1 MKNRLR
7 AAFAGI
13 AGLALAFGLAELVH
27 GIYDGVPSVFASLAQ
42 GIIELTPGGFATRAI
57 ELLGTADIPILIGSM
72 IVGAIVFAAIIAN
85 IRLRF
90 PIIAAVAVVILAAVA
105 VAAVLTQP
113 AVVAAPTV
121 LTIAGSLAIGAV
133 AAEAIMRRAN
143 LVGAAEADSEDTGE
157 TTAGAAAT
165 GTAATGTAAASAP
178 MAGIRRKDA
187 HSDRGIQ
194 VNRGAFLTLSGGALA
209 VGLALIG
216 AGRFL
221 SSSNS
226 SESAAQPLQLGG
238 SGGEETTGAEST
250 TAEAEVTNE
259 TLPPVPDDTK
269 LPEVEDVTPL
279 ITPVSDFYLI
289 DAALTSPEVN
299 RESWSLKVD
308 GAGVTNPLDL
318 SYSDLLSMS
327 TREVDVTLSCVSNE
341 VGGGLVSNARWTGVM
356 LSDVLNE
363 AGLTRD
369 SLNAANR
376 QLVGR
381 SVDGWTGGFDSS
393 IAFDGREAILA
404 FGMNGNEL
412 PVRHGYPVR
421 LVVPGLYGYVSATKW
436 LEEIELTDWD
446 FDAYWI
452 RRTWTK
458 EGPVK
463 TSSRIDTV
471 SADSDLT
478 AGSIPIGGVA
488 WAPHRGISRVEV
500 STDGGDTWNE
510 AELAAQLSEDTWR
523 QYVYDWDAPSGE
535 HTIQVRATDGEGET
549 QTARERGP
557 HGGGGTDGATGYHS
571 VNVTVA

>member
-1 MKNRLR
+1 MGNRVR
-7 AAFAGI
+7 AAVAGI
-13 AGLALAFGLAELVH
+13 VGLILAFGIAELVH
-27 GIYDGVPSVFASLAQ
+27 GIYNGVPSVFTSLAQ
-42 GIIELTPGGFATRAI
+42 GIIELTPGSFATRAI
-57 ELLGTADIPILIGSM
+57 ELLGTADIPVLIASM
-72 IVGAIVFAAIIAN
+72 IVGAVVVTAIIAN
-85 IRLRF
+85 VRLRSATVA
-90 PIIAAVAVVILAAVA
+90 IVAVAVLAVIAI
-105 VAAVLTQP
+105 AAVLTQP

-121 LTIAGSLAIGAV
+121 LTIAAALAIGAV
-133 AAEAIMRRAN
+133 VSEAIMRRAN
-143 LVGAAEADSEDTGE
+143 LVGPSGTGE
-157 TTAGAAAT
+157 PAETDAAPAQT
-165 GTAATGTAAASAP
+165 GETAAASAP

-187 HSDRGIQ
+187 HSRRGVQ
-194 VNRGAFLTLSGGALA
+194 VNRSAFLALSGGAA
-209 VGLALIG
+209 AIGLALIG

-221 SSSNS
+221 SSSS
-226 SESAAQPLQLGG
+226 ASEAASDRPLQL
-238 SGGEETTGAEST
+238 GGEETTGMEN
-250 TAEAEVTNE
+250 AEATSE
-259 TLPPVPDDTK
+259 TLPPVPENTK
-269 LPEVEDVTPL
+269 LPEVEEVTPL
-279 ITPVSDFYLI
+279 ITPAADFYLI
-289 DAALTSPEVN
+289 DAALTSPEVE
-299 RESWSLKVD
+299 RASWSLKVG
-308 GAGVTNPLDL
+308 GAGVSNPLDL
-318 SYSDLLSMS
+318 SYNDLLSMS
-327 TREVDVTLSCVSNE
+327 TREVDATLSCVSNE

-363 AGLTRD
+363 AGLTRNG
-369 SLNAANR
+369 LNAANE

-381 SVDGWTGGFDSS
+381 SVDGWTAGFRSD

-452 RRTWTK
+452 QRTWTK

-471 SADSDLT
+471 SADEELQ
-478 AGSIPIGGVA
+478 AGTIPVGGVA

-523 QYVYDWDAPSGE
+523 QYSYNWDAPAGE
-535 HTIQVRATDGEGET
+535 HTLQVRATDGSGET
-549 QTARERGP
+549 QTATERGP

-571 VNVTVA
+571 VNVVVA